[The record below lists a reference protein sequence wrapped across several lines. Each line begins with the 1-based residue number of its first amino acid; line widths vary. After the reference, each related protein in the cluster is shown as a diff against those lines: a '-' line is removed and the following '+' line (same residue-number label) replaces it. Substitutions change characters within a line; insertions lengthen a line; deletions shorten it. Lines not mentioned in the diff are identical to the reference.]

1 MDFSKKEV
9 YCLIFENQNC
19 KFEVGK
25 KGEFLFASGFY
36 IYVGS
41 ALGSGGIIRVKRHI
55 SFFGNK
61 DRNPR

>member
-1 MDFSKKEV
+1 MDFSKKGV
-9 YCLIFENQNC
+9 YGLIFENQIC

-41 ALGSGGIIRVKRHI
+41 ALGSGGI
-55 SFFGNK
+55 
-61 DRNPR
+61 